1 METTRHVAQALEMA
15 TRRIPSSG
23 EPIPVVGIGTYAGF
37 DVAPHDDRY
46 AALPAVLDALF
57 AAGGSV
63 IDSSPMYG
71 RAEQTVGE
79 LLAAQAP
86 QRKPFLASKVWTTGR
101 EAGIAE
107 MRRSLELLRTEHL
120 DLMQV
125 HNLVDWRTHL
135 ATLRDW
141 KERGLV
147 RYIGV
152 THYKAAA
159 HAELEAVLRTEAID
173 FVQVNYSIVEPEAA
187 DHLLPFAAERGV
199 AVIAN
204 RPFGGKSL
212 MRSVRGRAL
221 PEWAGGLGASTWS
234 DLAIAF
240 VLAHDA
246 VTCVIPGTGSAAHMA
261 ANVVAARVVLSQ
273 AQQRELLTLLR

>member
-1 METTRHVAQALEMA
+1 METTRHVAQAPEMA
-15 TRRIPSSG
+15 ARRIPSSG

-107 MRRSLELLRTEHL
+107 MHRSLELLRTERL

-173 FVQVNYSIVEPEAA
+173 FVQVNYSMVEPEAA

-261 ANVVAARVVLSQ
+261 ANVAAARVVLSQ